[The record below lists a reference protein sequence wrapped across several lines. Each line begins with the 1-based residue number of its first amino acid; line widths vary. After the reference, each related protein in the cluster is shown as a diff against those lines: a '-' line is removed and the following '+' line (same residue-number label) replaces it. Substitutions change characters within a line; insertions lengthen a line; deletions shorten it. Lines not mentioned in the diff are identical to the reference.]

1 MPPYRISSIGLFT
14 DRLQQTVI
22 KHRADA
28 KKPNMGLMTWKN
40 SPNGPIR
47 KTDITVAK
55 NYLTVDELLELNR
68 IVNMYLD
75 YAELQ
80 AKNRKPMHMAD
91 WVKKLDAFLEFNE
104 QNILTHAGK
113 VSHELAAEHAK
124 QEFGKFEAER
134 RQVEAK
140 EPGSDFDKV
149 VENIKYLENSNNKRT
164 DSDKGK
170 KGESKS
176 SFLLIVPHL
185 YQRIR
190 KSRGKM

>member
-170 KGESKS
+170 KG
-176 SFLLIVPHL
+176 
-185 YQRIR
+185 
-190 KSRGKM
+190 GKQK